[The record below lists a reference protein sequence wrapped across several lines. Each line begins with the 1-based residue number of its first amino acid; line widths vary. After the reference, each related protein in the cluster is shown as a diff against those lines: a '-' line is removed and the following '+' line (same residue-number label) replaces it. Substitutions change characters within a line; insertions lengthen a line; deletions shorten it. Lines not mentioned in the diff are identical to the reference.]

1 MFGLELFIARVRL
14 ALVKRFFKKKQ
25 KCYVDWAA
33 KGYVNEPLVTFIIQ
47 SHNKSL
53 QVMHVVNKLRGY
65 PKAEIIVI
73 DDGSAWVHHKRLARY
88 LNGGNEFLLR
98 ANDLYE
104 NVMYD
109 KTIRMANGRYIA
121 LMQDDDDFK
130 NLTWVDRAITL
141 FERYPQMAILGGK
154 DGMDFTIDTQQKKFE
169 ILPYTDGSSADFR
182 FVAHVDRAPMW
193 INKALFMD
201 KLKHIDFR
209 FAPFQ
214 FDDIE
219 LCLRAWLNDYQ
230 VGWYK
235 TEFSSL
241 SAGGMRIWNNSFTG
255 EQCRKNIQRLYELY
269 EDKANVIKEKVSVA
283 KSYPEKLQEGIS
295 VFYVPSRDK

>member
-1 MFGLELFIARVRL
+1 MSLLLFIDKVYL
-14 ALVKRFFKKKQ
+14 ALTKRFFAKKKQ
-25 KCYVDWAA
+25 KCYADWAA

-53 QVMHVVNKLRGY
+53 QVMHVVDKLRKY

-73 DDGSAWVHHKRLARY
+73 DDGSEWVHHKRLAHY
-88 LNGGNEFLLR
+88 LNGGNEFLVR

-109 KTIRMANGRYIA
+109 KTIRMANGCYIA

-130 NLTWVDRAITL
+130 DLTWVDRAINL
-141 FERYPQMAILGGK
+141 FEQYPQMAILGGK
-154 DGMDFTIDTQQKKFE
+154 DGMDFTIDKQKKELLFF
-169 ILPYTDGSSADFR
+169 PYEDSYKDFR

-201 KLKHIDFR
+201 KLKHIDFD

-214 FDDIE
+214 YDDIE
-219 LCLRAWLNDYQ
+219 ICLRAWLNGYQ

-241 SAGGMRIWNNSFTG
+241 SAGGMRIWNNSFMR
-255 EQCRKNIQRLYELY
+255 EQCCKNALQLYKLY
-269 EDKANVIKEKVSVA
+269 EDKETIIRNQVA
-283 KSYPEKLQEGIS
+283 KNLYLCQETKDCANLINE
-295 VFYVPSRDK
+295 

>member
-1 MFGLELFIARVRL
+1 MEFRLFLDKVKL
-14 ALVKRFFKKKQ
+14 ALTKRVVKKKQ
-25 KCYVDWAA
+25 KCYADWAA

-53 QVMHVVNKLRGY
+53 QVMHIVDKLRSY
-65 PKAEIIVI
+65 PKAEILVI
-73 DDGSAWVHHKRLARY
+73 DDGSESVHHDRLSRY
-88 LNGGNEFLLR
+88 LVRANEFLVR

-109 KTIRMANGRYIA
+109 KTIRMANGQYIA

-130 NLTWVDRAITL
+130 DLTWVDRAIHL
-141 FERYPQMAILGGK
+141 FEQYPQMAILGGK
-154 DGMDFTIDTQQKKFE
+154 DGMDFAIDKQQKKFE
-169 ILPYTDGSSADFR
+169 IVPYADGILADFR

-193 INKALFMD
+193 INKALFLE
-201 KLKHIDFR
+201 KLKHIDFS

-219 LCLRAWLNDYQ
+219 LCLRAWLEGYQ

-241 SAGGMRIWNNSFTG
+241 SAGGMRIWNNAFTA
-255 EQCRKNIQRLYELY
+255 EQCQKNIQRLYELY
-269 EDKANVIKEKVSVA
+269 QRRERKIKDIIDQLNVI
-283 KSYPEKLQEGIS
+283 
-295 VFYVPSRDK
+295 

>member
-1 MFGLELFIARVRL
+1 MSLGLYIDKIRL
-14 ALVKRFFKKKQ
+14 AIVKRFFKKKQ
-25 KCYVDWAA
+25 KCYADWAA

-53 QVMHVVNKLRGY
+53 QVMHIVDKLRSY
-65 PKAEIIVI
+65 PKAEILVI
-73 DDGSAWVHHKRLARY
+73 DDGSESVHHDRLSRY
-88 LNGGNEFLLR
+88 LVRANEFLVR

-130 NLTWVDRAITL
+130 DLTWVDRAIHL
-141 FERYPQMAILGGK
+141 FEQYPQMAILGGK
-154 DGMDFTIDTQQKKFE
+154 DGMDFAIDKQQKKFE
-169 ILPYTDGSSADFR
+169 IVPYADGILADFR

-193 INKALFMD
+193 INKALFLE
-201 KLKHIDFR
+201 KLKHIDFS

-219 LCLRAWLNDYQ
+219 LCLRAWLEGYQ

-241 SAGGMRIWNNSFTG
+241 SAGGMRIWNNAFTA
-255 EQCRKNIQRLYELY
+255 EQCQKNIQRLYELY
-269 EDKANVIKEKVSVA
+269 QRRERKIKDIIDQLNVI
-283 KSYPEKLQEGIS
+283 
-295 VFYVPSRDK
+295 

>member
-1 MFGLELFIARVRL
+1 MEFRLFLDKVKL
-14 ALVKRFFKKKQ
+14 ALTKRVVKKKQ
-25 KCYVDWAA
+25 KCYADWAA

-53 QVMHVVNKLRGY
+53 QVMHIVDKLRSY
-65 PKAEIIVI
+65 PKAEILVI
-73 DDGSAWVHHKRLARY
+73 DDGSELVHHDRLSRY
-88 LNGGNEFLLR
+88 LVRANEFLVR

-109 KTIRMANGRYIA
+109 KTIRMANGQYIA

-130 NLTWVDRAITL
+130 DLTWVDRAIHL
-141 FERYPQMAILGGK
+141 FEQYPQMAILGGK
-154 DGMDFTIDTQQKKFE
+154 DGMDFAIDKQQKRFE
-169 ILPYTDGSSADFR
+169 IVPYTDSASADFR

-193 INKALFMD
+193 INKVLYME
-201 KLKHIDFR
+201 KLKHIDFS

-219 LCLRAWLNDYQ
+219 LCLRAWLEGYQ

-241 SAGGMRIWNNSFTG
+241 SAGGMRIWNNAFTA

-269 EDKANVIKEKVSVA
+269 ADNGFVIHNRIE
-283 KSYPEKLQEGIS
+283 QFI
-295 VFYVPSRDK
+295 RMN

>member
-1 MFGLELFIARVRL
+1 MDIRLYIDKIRL
-14 ALVKRFFKKKQ
+14 AVVKRFVKKKQ
-25 KCYVDWAA
+25 KCYADWAA

-53 QVMHVVNKLRGY
+53 QVMHVVDKLREY

-73 DDGSAWVHHKRLARY
+73 DDGSEWVHHKRLARH
-88 LNGGNEFLLR
+88 LNRGNEFLVR

-130 NLTWVDRAITL
+130 DLTWVNRAITL
-141 FERYPQMAILGGK
+141 FEHYPQMAILGGR
-154 DGMDFTIDTQQKKFE
+154 DGMDFTIDQQQKKFDFF
-169 ILPYTDGSSADFR
+169 PYADGLSADFR

-201 KLKHIDFR
+201 KLKHIDFS

-219 LCLRAWLNDYQ
+219 LCLRAWLNGYQ

-255 EQCRKNIQRLYELY
+255 EQCRKNIQRLYDLYQDKEFVIHNWIELL
-269 EDKANVIKEKVSVA
+269 KV
-283 KSYPEKLQEGIS
+283 EM
-295 VFYVPSRDK
+295 